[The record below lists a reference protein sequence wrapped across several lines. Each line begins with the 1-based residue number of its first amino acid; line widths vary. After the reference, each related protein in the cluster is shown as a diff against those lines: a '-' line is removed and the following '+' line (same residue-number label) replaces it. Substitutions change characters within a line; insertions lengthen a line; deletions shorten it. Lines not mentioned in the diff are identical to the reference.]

1 MSKSFRRRIFF
12 HLFLKRGAAQILLV
26 LTVALGCLAQTGAV
40 HSGLSQA
47 NQSKSSTNQEKAT
60 AVKSPAAK
68 EAAFFTS
75 RVLANG
81 LEVIVFEDHTVP
93 LVSVEYS
100 VKAGA
105 YVESPAQSG
114 LSHLYEHMYFKS
126 NRAIKNQEDY
136 VKDLG
141 QQGITYNGTTAEE
154 SCSEY
159 FTGLSSHLTTMIHL
173 TRDFARYPVFDAND
187 LSQEEQVVIG
197 ETDRIDSNP
206 YSIIQDAMTAHL
218 YYKYPN
224 RKHPI
229 GSRDVVSHTT
239 LDQLREFQAQYWV
252 PNNSALL
259 IAGDVKPEDA
269 FKQVEQFFGDWP
281 RAADP
286 FVKNPMVQHPPL
298 TKSEGL
304 VLEAPVQNVII
315 EIGWQG
321 PSVGQD
327 SASTY
332 AADVFSF
339 ILRQPNSR
347 FQRNLADTGL
357 TTAVDLGYF
366 TQRSVGPINLTLQT
380 TPEKARAA
388 LQAAQNE
395 IAHFAD
401 ADYFTDQELQ
411 NAKVLLGAD
420 DLRSREKPSEYIH
433 TLGFWWAIAGTD
445 YLKSY
450 QQQLDAV
457 SRADVRKYLQTYI
470 INKPHVGA
478 ILLSSEA
485 QKQIHMK
492 SDEVAGQ

>member
-1 MSKSFRRRIFF
+1 MAF
-12 HLFLKRGAAQILLV
+12 AAS
-26 LTVALGCLAQTGAV
+26 CFAQTSAV
-40 HSGLSQA
+40 HPPASA
-47 NQSKSSTNQEKAT
+47 AKPVSSTTNQDKAV
-60 AVKSPAAK
+60 AAKPAATT
-68 EAAFFTS
+68 EVPFFSS
-75 RVLANG
+75 RVLSNG

-105 YVESPAQSG
+105 YVETPAQSG

-126 NRAIKNQEDY
+126 NRAMKNQEDY
-136 VKDLG
+136 VKNIG
-141 QQGITYNGTTAEE
+141 QLGITYNGTTAEE
-154 SCSEY
+154 SCSEF
-159 FTGLSSHLTTMIHL
+159 FTGLSSYLTTMVHV

-197 ETDRIDSNP
+197 EMDRLESNP
-206 YSIIQDAMTAHL
+206 YSVIQNEINKHL

-224 RKHPI
+224 RKFPI
-229 GSRDVVSHTT
+229 GSRDVVGHTT
-239 LDQLREFQAQYWV
+239 LDQMREFQARYWV

-259 IAGDVKPEDA
+259 ITGDVKPEDA

-286 FVKNPMVQHPPL
+286 FVQNPMVQHPAL

-304 VLEAPVQNVII
+304 VLEAPVTNVVIDF
-315 EIGWQG
+315 GWQG

-339 ILRQPNSR
+339 ILAQPNSR
-347 FQRNLADTGL
+347 FQRNLSDTGL
-357 TTAVDLGYF
+357 ATEVGVGYF
-366 TQRSVGPINLTLQT
+366 TQRSVGPINLILQT
-380 TPEKARAA
+380 TSDKARAA

-395 IAHFAD
+395 VAHFGD

-411 NAKVLLGAD
+411 NAKVLLAAD

-450 QQQLDAV
+450 QQQLNAV
-457 SRADVRKYLQTYI
+457 SRADIRKYLQTYI
-470 INKPHVGA
+470 MNKPRVAA

-492 SDEVAGQ
+492 SEEVAGQ